1 MLDVGFPSGPGLV
14 FEQGWRDLTDRVTVM
29 HDDEEG
35 WHGRGHKTDADG
47 VRGRDSEKGMRDNDI
62 LYNWGVTG
70 VNIWR

>member
-1 MLDVGFPSGPGLV
+1 M
-14 FEQGWRDLTDRVTVM
+14 R
-29 HDDEEG
+29 
-35 WHGRGHKTDADG
+35 RGGTAVVHKTDADG

>member
-1 MLDVGFPSGPGLV
+1 
-14 FEQGWRDLTDRVTVM
+14 M

-35 WHGRGHKTDADG
+35 GTAVVHKTDADG